1 MIWFYFWIGK
11 YRRPYLLPYPFLGFC
26 WKWLHVE
33 LSEALHICFPF
44 YTQPQVY
51 VKTTTTNLRI
61 YGKVAYDCERGVGNW
76 KILVILNFES
86 LLGPRIEK

>member
-1 MIWFYFWIGK
+1 MY
-11 YRRPYLLPYPFLGFC
+11 
-26 WKWLHVE
+26 
-33 LSEALHICFPF
+33 ICFPF

>member
-1 MIWFYFWIGK
+1 MIAVLFLDRKVPAAVSFA
-11 YRRPYLLPYPFLGFC
+11 PFLGFC

-51 VKTTTTNLRI
+51 VKTTTTNLRR
-61 YGKVAYDCERGVGNW
+61 YGKVANEGLASRN
-76 KILVILNFES
+76 
-86 LLGPRIEK
+86 